1 MVLYPEKMSRV
12 RIIGSNSRRHSIIS
26 SIHDAGFLQLEPV
39 DPAIEKILDRGVS
52 GDQYRKLSTLLQ
64 KFRSYEMI
72 LPPIEVKSRMGMIPL
87 DKLLE
92 EAEKINIGS
101 DLESL
106 KDSETD
112 IQGELKEISMR
123 LYALDLIE
131 GLNYDLSIYNNSFV
145 TSYVAIAKEE
155 KIQPELIKQRIPEAS
170 VFPLQ
175 SGNYIVSIPEN
186 LESEFGKAAADQS
199 FDLLHIPV
207 MSGSPSEYRSML
219 LDKRKNAE
227 EALKVVRND
236 LMDMSK
242 TYYEKVVQYREALEI
257 EARKLDVS
265 EKLSSTKNAFVM
277 EGWIPSKRIDELK
290 GTVDRAS
297 AGASVVSLVE
307 TDEEPPTLFNNPRRF
322 RLFEFFVRFY
332 SLPQSTEFDPTLI
345 FGIIFPIFFGIMV
358 GDWGYGLIILVG
370 AIWLVRRIDHPRANS
385 HIPKKLSSFALTVL
399 GKNPLRILGKTLIP
413 GSILAI
419 IVGLMFNNF
428 FGFPL
433 LPVTLFQTS
442 TGFSG
447 AHIGAFPPTP
457 IVIFHVSIVIPK
469 LLLLS
474 GYIGL
479 AMVTFGLILGFINE
493 TRRGHRRGSVG
504 KIGWILLA
512 WGIAIFGLNLIHHD
526 TSLNPAVSLSTPIA
540 VALIIAGL
548 IVVIATEKARGAME
562 IPSII
567 SHVLSY
573 TRILGIL
580 LASVVLAQVIDLI
593 FMKGVEKSPLL
604 AVVGIIILIFG
615 QLFNLV
621 IAIFEPGIQ
630 GARLLYVEFFSKF
643 YNGNGK
649 YFRPFRSVRK
659 YTVENE
665 EK

>member
-1 MVLYPEKMSRV
+1 
-12 RIIGSNSRRHSIIS
+12 
-26 SIHDAGFLQLEPV
+26 
-39 DPAIEKILDRGVS
+39 
-52 GDQYRKLSTLLQ
+52 
-64 KFRSYEMI
+64 
-72 LPPIEVKSRMGMIPL
+72 
-87 DKLLE
+87 
-92 EAEKINIGS
+92 
-101 DLESL
+101 
-106 KDSETD
+106 
-112 IQGELKEISMR
+112 
-123 LYALDLIE
+123 
-131 GLNYDLSIYNNSFV
+131 
-145 TSYVAIAKEE
+145 
-155 KIQPELIKQRIPEAS
+155 
-170 VFPLQ
+170 
-175 SGNYIVSIPEN
+175 
-186 LESEFGKAAADQS
+186 
-199 FDLLHIPV
+199 
-207 MSGSPSEYRSML
+207 
-219 LDKRKNAE
+219 
-227 EALKVVRND
+227 
-236 LMDMSK
+236 
-242 TYYEKVVQYREALEI
+242 
-257 EARKLDVS
+257 
-265 EKLSSTKNAFVM
+265 
-277 EGWIPSKRIDELK
+277 
-290 GTVDRAS
+290 
-297 AGASVVSLVE
+297 
-307 TDEEPPTLFNNPRRF
+307 
-322 RLFEFFVRFY
+322 
-332 SLPQSTEFDPTLI
+332 
-345 FGIIFPIFFGIMV
+345 MV

>member
-12 RIIGSNSRRHSIIS
+12 RIIGSNSRRHSIIT

-39 DPAIEKILDRGVS
+39 DPAIEKMLDRGVS
-52 GDQYRKLSTLLQ
+52 GDMYRRISTLLQ
-64 KFRSYEMI
+64 RFRGYEMM
-72 LPPIEVKSRMGMIPL
+72 LPPVEVNSRMETPSPEQLI
-87 DKLLE
+87 E
-92 EAEKINIGS
+92 ETEQINIGS

-112 IQGELKEISMR
+112 IQAELKEISMR
-123 LYALDLIE
+123 LHALDLIDE
-131 GLNYDLSIYNNSFV
+131 LNYDLSIYNNSFV
-145 TSYVAIAKEE
+145 TSYVAISMED
-155 KIQPELIKQRIPEAS
+155 KISPEAIKQRIPDAS
-170 VFPLQ
+170 VFPLP
-175 SGNYIVSIPEN
+175 SGNFIVSIPER
-186 LESEFGKAAADQS
+186 LESDFGKAAS
-199 FDLLHIPV
+199 DLSLDILHIPV
-207 MSGSPSEYRSML
+207 MSGKPQDYRAML
-219 LDKRKNAE
+219 IEKKTMAE
-227 EALKVVRND
+227 SHLKEIRED
-236 LMDMSK
+236 LMDMSRS
-242 TYYEKVVQYREALEI
+242 YYQKVVQYREALEI

-265 EKLSSTKNAFVM
+265 EKLSSTKDVFVM
-277 EGWIPSKRIDELK
+277 EGWIPTKQVNTLSGIVEK
-290 GTVDRAS
+290 AS
-297 AGASVVSLVE
+297 DGASVISNVE
-307 TDEEPPTLFNNPRRF
+307 TKEEPPTLFNNPRKF
-322 RLFEFFVRFY
+322 RVFEFFVRFY
-332 SLPQSTEFDPTLI
+332 SLPQSNEFDPTVI
-345 FGIIFPIFFGIMV
+345 FAIIFPIFFGIMV
-358 GDWGYGLIILVG
+358 GDWGYGLIILLG
-370 AIWLVRRIDHPRANS
+370 ALWLVKRIDHPRAHS
-385 HIPKKLSSFALTVL
+385 LVPKKLSSFALTVL

-428 FGFPL
+428 FGFPI

-447 AHIGAFPPTP
+447 AHIGPFPPTP
-457 IVIFHVSIVIPK
+457 TVIFHVSIIIPK
-469 LLLLS
+469 LLLFS

-493 TRRGHRRGSVG
+493 MGRKHKRGAAG

-512 WGIAIFGLNLIHHD
+512 WGIAIFGLNLIHHN
-526 TSLNPAVSLSTPIA
+526 TSLNPAVSLTTPIA
-540 VALIIAGL
+540 VGLIFAGL
-548 IVVIATEKARGAME
+548 ITVIATEKARGAME

-604 AVVGIIILIFG
+604 AVVGILILIFG

-649 YFRPFRSVRK
+649 YFRPFRSVRR
-659 YTVENE
+659 YTVERE

>member
-1 MVLYPEKMSRV
+1 
-12 RIIGSNSRRHSIIS
+12 
-26 SIHDAGFLQLEPV
+26 
-39 DPAIEKILDRGVS
+39 
-52 GDQYRKLSTLLQ
+52 
-64 KFRSYEMI
+64 
-72 LPPIEVKSRMGMIPL
+72 
-87 DKLLE
+87 
-92 EAEKINIGS
+92 
-101 DLESL
+101 
-106 KDSETD
+106 
-112 IQGELKEISMR
+112 
-123 LYALDLIE
+123 
-131 GLNYDLSIYNNSFV
+131 
-145 TSYVAIAKEE
+145 VAIAKEE
-155 KIQPELIKQRIPEAS
+155 KIQPEMIKQRIPDAS
-170 VFPLQ
+170 IFPLP

-186 LESEFGKAAADQS
+186 LESEFGKAASDQS

-219 LDKRKNAE
+219 MDKRNKAE
-227 EALKVVRND
+227 DALKVVKND
-236 LMDMSK
+236 LMEMSE
-242 TYYEKVVQYREALEI
+242 TYYQKVVQYRESLEI

-277 EGWIPSKRIDELK
+277 EGWVPAKRVEELRGIVEK
-290 GTVDRAS
+290 AS
-297 AGASVVSLVE
+297 SGASIVSTVE
-307 TDEEPPTLFNNPRRF
+307 TEEEPPTLFNNPKKF

-332 SLPQSTEFDPTLI
+332 SLPQSDEFDPTLI

-358 GDWGYGLIILVG
+358 GDWGYGLIILIG
-370 AIWLVRRIDHPRANS
+370 AIWLVKRIDHPRANS

-457 IVIFHVSIVIPK
+457 IVIFHVALVIPK

-479 AMVTFGLILGFINE
+479 AMVTFGLVLGFINE
-493 TRRGHRRGSVG
+493 TRRKHRRGAAG

-540 VALIIAGL
+540 VGLIIAGL
-548 IVVIATEKARGAME
+548 IVIIATEKARGAME

-659 YTVENE
+659 YTSENE

>member
-131 GLNYDLSIYNNSFV
+131 GLTYDLSIYNNSFV

-227 EALKVVRND
+227 ESLKVVRND

-385 HIPKKLSSFALTVL
+385 HIPKKTQFICPDCTWEKSIANPWKDTDSRFNTCNNSWAYVQQFLRFSTSSC
-399 GKNPLRILGKTLIP
+399 NLIP
-413 GSILAI
+413 DI
-419 IVGLMFNNF
+419 NR
-428 FGFPL
+428 L
-433 LPVTLFQTS
+433 LRS
-442 TGFSG
+442 S
-447 AHIGAFPPTP
+447 
-457 IVIFHVSIVIPK
+457 
-469 LLLLS
+469 
-474 GYIGL
+474 Y
-479 AMVTFGLILGFINE
+479 
-493 TRRGHRRGSVG
+493 
-504 KIGWILLA
+504 
-512 WGIAIFGLNLIHHD
+512 WGI
-526 TSLNPAVSLSTPIA
+526 STHA
-540 VALIIAGL
+540 NCY
-548 IVVIATEKARGAME
+548 
-562 IPSII
+562 IPRVNCHTKTPS
-567 SHVLSY
+567 
-573 TRILGIL
+573 
-580 LASVVLAQVIDLI
+580 
-593 FMKGVEKSPLL
+593 
-604 AVVGIIILIFG
+604 
-615 QLFNLV
+615 
-621 IAIFEPGIQ
+621 
-630 GARLLYVEFFSKF
+630 
-643 YNGNGK
+643 
-649 YFRPFRSVRK
+649 PFRLHRTGHGDLRPYPWVYK
-659 YTVENE
+659 
-665 EK
+665 